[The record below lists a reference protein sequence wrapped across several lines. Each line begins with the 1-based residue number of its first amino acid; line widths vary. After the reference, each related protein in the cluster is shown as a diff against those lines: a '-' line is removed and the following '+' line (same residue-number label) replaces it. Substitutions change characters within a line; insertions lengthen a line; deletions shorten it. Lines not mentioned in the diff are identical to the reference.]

1 MVFAYI
7 LNMKNI
13 SGDLMDVDTVWN
25 LITYITRCETTY
37 INSLHV
43 FPPFSLYF
51 LLNCTPGEFGRIV
64 PPYGGAQFEA
74 EGRGRY
80 LFSSIFNRL
89 KKRKKKKKKEKR
101 KKKKVFE
108 TIFAWKYNLVFY
120 IWFGVCRLSSEVV
133 RNSRF

>member
-64 PPYGGAQFEA
+64 PPYDGGGGGSLRQ
-74 EGRGRY
+74 RGGGDIY
-80 LFSSIFNRL
+80 LVAFL
-89 KKRKKKKKKEKR
+89 TGWKKEKR

-120 IWFGVCRLSSEVV
+120 TVWFGVCRLSSEVV